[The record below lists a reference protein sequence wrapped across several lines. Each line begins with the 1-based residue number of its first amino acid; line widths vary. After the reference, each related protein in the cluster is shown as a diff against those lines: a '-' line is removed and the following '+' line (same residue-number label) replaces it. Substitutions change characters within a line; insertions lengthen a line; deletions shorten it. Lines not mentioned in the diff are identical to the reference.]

1 MSEKQ
6 VMLWS
11 SFLAASIAL
20 LALSGCERDGAKALP
35 VKTTHVQQDVEVAP
49 GRWITIERDDEE
61 AQIDVGKHVSL
72 NIPLPGDTDITRLRI
87 PWQDQTVVW
96 EGMSVPFCLRE
107 WEGNLFIIGLDRT
120 DMSKCRFRYYRQD
133 GNGFSEIQ
141 PEEFPK
147 RIATQNMWFRNV
159 DDYAVGA
166 GGRRIYDLQL
176 ARQLD
181 PEDVYFGSSLTA
193 QVWQHLVSN
202 KDYYQTTG
210 GCDRDMLR
218 AFKKE
223 HPPIAL
229 PTIVRTP
236 DGWPGTP
243 ATTTSSGPSSQPS

>member
-1 MSEKQ
+1 MNRIQ
-6 VMLWS
+6 VMLWFS
-11 SFLAASIAL
+11 LPAASIAL

-35 VKTTHVQQDVEVAP
+35 VKTTHVQEDVEVAP

-96 EGMSVPFCLRE
+96 EGMPVPFCLRE
-107 WEGNLFIIGLDRT
+107 WEGKLFIIGLDRT
-120 DMSKCRFRYYRQD
+120 DMKKCRFRYYRQD

-141 PEEFPK
+141 PGEFPK
-147 RIATQNMWFRNV
+147 RIATQNMWWRDV
-159 DDYAVGA
+159 DEGYTDASGK
-166 GGRRIYDLQL
+166 RINDLQKL
-176 ARQLD
+176 RELD
-181 PEDVYFGSSLTA
+181 ANDIWFNRRLTA
-193 QVWQHLVSN
+193 QVWRHITSG
-202 KDYYQTTG
+202 KDYYQTERNV
-210 GCDRDMLR
+210 DVDAVR
-218 AFKKE
+218 AFKEKFD
-223 HPPIAL
+223 PIVL